1 MPAGRRPAVGCFG
14 LLLPLLLVPLY
25 MSVQGVSSAVED
37 VRISCFVM
45 GGAVSPSINPFSALC
60 EQDPLFIYSAY
71 PLNPDLPEGQKRKL
85 DRIYFPRTRQVLIDS
100 YDFVMFWDAR
110 IQHLKSRQLSDLDHA
125 FREAGIGSATVHGPS
140 WEHAWTISTLYQLSP
155 VSDFQIR
162 FYDPWRVSFRRER
175 EEVFTPFAEMG
186 MERVIGGAYGIM
198 EPKQG
203 STVWADMRPQ
213 DVPWLTSWKV
223 GSDGGVQWVFADKSD
238 VDWWGLSLG
247 SRGNNPY
254 AIDLVANLLLHSLER
269 PLIGDILA
277 RREARSLL
285 STFQAR
291 KLLILTML
299 EWAERFGADIT
310 SLADRL
316 TEVEGGTQDA
326 VESFLER
333 DYDSTISFMDSL
345 SSTVSEIGQLASDLK
360 DQALF
365 WVYLVEWL
373 AVTSVSILSAS
384 ILWALMVRRKMYH
397 AARQTRLTRI

>member
-1 MPAGRRPAVGCFG
+1 M
-14 LLLPLLLVPLY
+14 
-25 MSVQGVSSAVED
+25 
-37 VRISCFVM
+37 
-45 GGAVSPSINPFSALC
+45 
-60 EQDPLFIYSAY
+60 
-71 PLNPDLPEGQKRKL
+71 
-85 DRIYFPRTRQVLIDS
+85 
-100 YDFVMFWDAR
+100 
-110 IQHLKSRQLSDLDHA
+110 
-125 FREAGIGSATVHGPS
+125 
-140 WEHAWTISTLYQLSP
+140 
-155 VSDFQIR
+155 
-162 FYDPWRVSFRRER
+162 SFRRER
-175 EEVFTPFAEMG
+175 EEVFTPFADLG

-198 EPKQG
+198 EPKGG

-254 AIDLVANLLLHSLER
+254 AIDLVANLLLYSLDR

-316 TEVEGGTQDA
+316 TEVEDGTQDA

-333 DYDSTISFMDSL
+333 DYGSTITFMDSL
-345 SSTVSEIGQLASDLK
+345 SPTVSRIGQMASDLK

-384 ILWALMVRRKMYH
+384 ILWTLMVRRRIYH
-397 AARQTRLTRI
+397 AASQTRLTRI